1 MNWHESFIRKK
12 RGAGNEDNNDGG
24 GGGGIAAG
32 RVAGRAK
39 IKITKPELC
48 FNVVCWKGLRW
59 SPCQHLVLKLKS
71 CSTFLHHDEG
81 VGSLGCHSD

>member
-39 IKITKPELC
+39 NQNNETGPLFQCCLLEGPSLVPLSTPCVETEIVQYIS
-48 FNVVCWKGLRW
+48 
-59 SPCQHLVLKLKS
+59 SPQR
-71 CSTFLHHDEG
+71 
-81 VGSLGCHSD
+81 